1 MAGIFPRVDSIQ
13 ENPFR
18 KKKIPKKNH
27 FDVLLHSLVTGFTT
41 VGVGGQFIVL
51 VGLAQHQL
59 VVAQPE
65 GVPVHG
71 HGVKVHIG
79 VASFGLT
86 GRASIKIPDWQF
98 CKCKQT
104 AETSGHLVKP
114 VFPTFTIHKCRES

>member
-1 MAGIFPRVDSIQ
+1 M
-13 ENPFR
+13 
-18 KKKIPKKNH
+18 
-27 FDVLLHSLVTGFTT
+27 
-41 VGVGGQFIVL
+41 L

-98 CKCKQT
+98 CKCKQI
-104 AETSGHLVKP
+104 AETSSHLVKSLLTIHFP
-114 VFPTFTIHKCRES
+114 RGSFPTGEPLRMSVLDFSVIYVWF

>member
-1 MAGIFPRVDSIQ
+1 M
-13 ENPFR
+13 
-18 KKKIPKKNH
+18 
-27 FDVLLHSLVTGFTT
+27 
-41 VGVGGQFIVL
+41 L

-104 AETSGHLVKP
+104 AETSDHLVKP
-114 VFPTFTIHKCRES
+114 VFPTFTIHTESHTHISFY